1 MGNKQT
7 GSKKTDSKQT
17 GSKKSASTKTKSTK
31 TASKKGASRLVTN
44 KTLPPHRRRCII
56 IKDAKHRGEWTELIF
71 MSRVTERGFNASKP
85 WGDSTRYDV
94 AVERG
99 GHFLRVQVKST
110 IARQDGGYVCAIKSS
125 RCQYYTR
132 NQVDFFAVYVI
143 PEDVWYILPAKII
156 IPLRGHFLLN
166 PRRPRQ
172 KYAPYKEAWHLLKT
186 GCHKKSRRADGQ
198 AAKACSRQAAKRRK
212 NAAPG
217 ASRGRTIIK
226 RSKPQRGKRRLDPRF
241 PFRRTDA

>member
-17 GSKKSASTKTKSTK
+17 GSTKTAIKKSASK
-31 TASKKGASRLVTN
+31 LVTN
-44 KTLPPHRRRCII
+44 QTLPPHRRRCII
-56 IKDAKHRGEWTELIF
+56 IKDAKHRGEWAELNL
-71 MSRVTERGFNASKP
+71 MARVTERGFNVSKP
-85 WGDSTRYDV
+85 WEASPRYHV
-94 AVERG
+94 AAERH
-99 GHFLRVQVKST
+99 GHSLRVQVKST

-143 PEDVWYILPAKII
+143 PEDVGYILPAKIL
-156 IPLRGHFLLN
+156 IPLRGHSLLT

-172 KYAPYKEAWHLLKT
+172 KSAPYKEACHLLKT

>member
-7 GSKKTDSKQT
+7 GNKKTDSKQT
-17 GSKKSASTKTKSTK
+17 GSKTSASTKTESTK
-31 TASKKGASRLVTN
+31 TASQKSASKLVFN
-44 KTLPPHRRRCII
+44 QTLPPHRRRCII
-56 IKDAKHRGEWTELIF
+56 IKDAKHRGEWAELNF
-71 MSRVTERGFNASKP
+71 MARVTERGFNVSKP

-94 AVERG
+94 AVERH

-132 NQVDFFAVYVI
+132 HQVDFFAVYVI

-186 GCHKKSRRADGQ
+186 GCHQTSRGPERTSRKHSEKQ
-198 AAKACSRQAAKRRK
+198 AANLLGAAAKRSK
-212 NAAPG
+212 NAAHSPCL
-217 ASRGRTIIK
+217 A
-226 RSKPQRGKRRLDPRF
+226 
-241 PFRRTDA
+241 